1 MTLEKNY
8 LAADEGKRLHRK
20 DSDIIVTDVF
30 LGKFDSI
37 DNWEEITKEEADA
50 LLERLKQEELERMEE
65 EAKAEE
71 AKAKAITVESNS
83 S

>member
-1 MTLEKNY
+1 MTIEKNY
-8 LAADEGKRLHRK
+8 IVADDNKLLHRK
-20 DSDIIVTDVF
+20 ETDVIVGDVF
-30 LGKFDSI
+30 LGKYDSL

-50 LLERLKQEELERMEE
+50 LLERLKQEELARMEE

-83 S
+83 L